1 MSTWIQDEGLLATF
15 KTEVGERLSSL
26 QSGLL
31 QLESQP
37 DNIDVMNAIF
47 RDAHTIKG
55 SAKMMGFGA
64 VKDVA
69 HRMEDVLGDVKE
81 GQLPLTGDLADLLL
95 EASDMILS
103 LLDDGEDPGSLPPS
117 ADALVGRLEAA
128 RPASGFQPPAPKPRA
143 MPGSQS
149 ANPEA
154 TKDRTAIPDIPT
166 SPGRLM
172 AKKSPEKPKGQA
184 AGEPDLA
191 TESGGASGEGAGG
204 GSLFGAARISGER
217 RSTSFDGDA
226 LSVSDSIEL
235 EAPADSAIEVLAAE
249 AEEAPAGPSGVRSE
263 NFVNPIGQSIRI
275 EAGKLYELIDQVGEV
290 VIGEVRLEEVS
301 KGLTDTMRSLDGRL
315 RRMRH
320 KEGDPE
326 LVGMLD
332 ELRERVGLLSTQLA
346 ETLRGQSRGLDR
358 LQEQSMRL
366 AMLPTASIFAP
377 FPRLIRNLCRELGK
391 VVDLQLDGG
400 GTELDKQ
407 VLEQIVDPIRH
418 LLINAVDHGIETPDD
433 REAVGKDRRG
443 SLKVTAR
450 QQGRQVVIEV
460 RDDGRGISP
469 ATVKA
474 SAVRK
479 GLIDE
484 SDELSDQETL
494 ALLFKAGFS
503 TAGIVTDTS
512 GRGVGLDVVKEAVDR
527 LKGTVD
533 IDSTP
538 GEGTVFSITL
548 PITLAIIEA
557 ILVNIGGQEFAI
569 PVSAV
574 EEVVGVP
581 EHDVQNIGGR
591 EAVVLR
597 DQTTS
602 LVPLHKVLSLPEDE
616 IADGPV
622 VVIATAT
629 RRVAFRVGEL
639 IGQQEVVIKGLGSFL
654 PRMRHVAGASILG
667 DGRVILVLD
676 PYELIDSARRP
687 LGGSAVSAPRR
698 AGLGAASARQARV
711 LVVDDS
717 LAIREMLR
725 SIFEAAGYLVDVAV
739 DGADGLTKVRQ
750 QKFDGVITDVE
761 MPRLDGFGLV
771 EGIRSRAEYE
781 HLPVIMVTS
790 LAKEEHRRRGLEVG
804 ANAYIVKSSFDQS
817 LLLETLRSLVGR

>member
-64 VKDVA
+64 VKEVA

-95 EASDMILS
+95 EASDTILS
-103 LLDDGEDPGSLPPS
+103 LLDDGEDPSSLPP
-117 ADALVGRLEAA
+117 AAEALLGRLEAA
-128 RPASGFQPPAPKPRA
+128 RPGVGFQPPSALTRQPAPPSTAKEKSSPR
-143 MPGSQS
+143 
-149 ANPEA
+149 
-154 TKDRTAIPDIPT
+154 DIPT

-172 AKKSPEKPKGQA
+172 RKQPPASDEDATGSGSGTSVETG
-184 AGEPDLA
+184 AG
-191 TESGGASGEGAGG
+191 SGEQGAS
-204 GSLFGAARISGER
+204 LLGAARISGER
-217 RSTSFDGDA
+217 RAVSHDGDPILA
-226 LSVSDSIEL
+226 SDSVEIEVT
-235 EAPADSAIEVLAAE
+235 ADSAIEVLAAE
-249 AEEAPAGPSGVRSE
+249 ADEAPAGPSGARSE
-263 NFVNPIGQSIRI
+263 SFVNPIGQSIRI

-301 KGLTDTMRSLDGRL
+301 KGLTETMRSLEGRL

-326 LVGMLD
+326 LIGVLD
-332 ELRERVGLLSTQLA
+332 ELRERVGVLSSQLA

-391 VVDLQLDGG
+391 EVDLQLDGG

-418 LLINAVDHGIETPDD
+418 LLINAVDHGIEPPGE
-433 REAVGKDRRG
+433 RESSGKTRRG
-443 SLKVTAR
+443 SLMVTAR

-469 ATVKA
+469 EAVKA

-484 SDELSDQETL
+484 GDELSNQEAL

-533 IDSTP
+533 IDSVP

-581 EHDVQNIGGR
+581 EHDVQNVGGR

-602 LVPLHKVLSLPEDE
+602 LVPLHKVLALPEDE
-616 IADGPV
+616 ISDGPV

-676 PYELIDSARRP
+676 PYELIDTARRP
-687 LGGSAVSAPRR
+687 LGISASPVQRRSGLSAVGTRP
-698 AGLGAASARQARV
+698 ARI

-725 SIFEAAGYLVDVAV
+725 SIFEAAGYSVEVAV

-750 QKFDGVITDVE
+750 QKFDGVITDIE

-771 EGIRSRAEYE
+771 EGIRSRSE
-781 HLPVIMVTS
+781 HESLPVIMVTS

-817 LLLETLRSLVGR
+817 RLLETLRSLVGR

>member
-64 VKDVA
+64 VKELA

-95 EASDMILS
+95 EASDAILS
-103 LLDDGEDPGSLPPS
+103 LLDDGEDPSALPP
-117 ADALVGRLEAA
+117 AAEALLRRLETA
-128 RPASGFQPPAPKPRA
+128 RPGSGLQPSVAAATPAAPR
-143 MPGSQS
+143 SS
-149 ANPEA
+149 A
-154 TKDRTAIPDIPT
+154 KDKLPYPDIPT

-172 AKKSPEKPKGQA
+172 QKMPSSKDDGG
-184 AGEPDLA
+184 AGAD
-191 TESGGASGEGAGG
+191 SGGAAEVGAGASG
-204 GSLFGAARISGER
+204 NAGDQGASLLGAARISGER
-217 RSTSFDGDA
+217 RAVTHDDA
-226 LSVSDSIEL
+226 VSVSDSVDS

-249 AEEAPAGPSGVRSE
+249 AEETSAAATGARRES
-263 NFVNPIGQSIRI
+263 FVNPIGQSIRI

-301 KGLTDTMRSLDGRL
+301 KGLAETMRSLEGRL

-326 LVGMLD
+326 LIGVLD

-391 VVDLQLDGG
+391 EVDLELDGG

-418 LLINAVDHGIETPDD
+418 LLINAVDHGIELPED
-433 REAVGKDRRG
+433 RESSGKTRRG
-443 SLKVTAR
+443 SLTVTAR

-469 ATVKA
+469 EDVKA
-474 SAVRK
+474 SAIRK
-479 GLIDE
+479 GLIE
-484 SDELSDQETL
+484 EGDELSDQEVL

-533 IDSTP
+533 IDSVP

-581 EHDVQNIGGR
+581 EHEVQNVGGR

-654 PRMRHVAGASILG
+654 PRTRHIAGASILG

-676 PYELIDSARRP
+676 PYELIDTARRP
-687 LGGSAVSAPRR
+687 LGNLASPIQRRSGLSA
-698 AGLGAASARQARV
+698 AGVRPARI

-725 SIFEAAGYLVDVAV
+725 SIFEAAGYSVEVAV
-739 DGADGLTKVRQ
+739 DGVDGLSKVRQ
-750 QKFDGVITDVE
+750 QKFDGVVTDVE

-771 EGIRSRAEYE
+771 EGVRSRSESE
-781 HLPVIMVTS
+781 NLPVIIVTS

-817 LLLETLRSLVGR
+817 RLLETLRSLVGR

>member
-64 VKDVA
+64 VKEVA

-95 EASDMILS
+95 EASDTILS
-103 LLDDGEDPGSLPPS
+103 LLDDGEDPSTLPPT
-117 ADALVGRLEAA
+117 AEALLGRLEAA
-128 RPASGFQPPAPKPRA
+128 RPGLGFQPPPIAAPPTASPSPAKEKAPPR
-143 MPGSQS
+143 
-149 ANPEA
+149 E
-154 TKDRTAIPDIPT
+154 IPT

-172 AKKSPEKPKGQA
+172 RKKSSSSNEGTTGSRPGDSAEAGPG
-184 AGEPDLA
+184 AGEQ
-191 TESGGASGEGAGG
+191 GAS
-204 GSLFGAARISGER
+204 LLGAARISGER
-217 RSTSFDGDA
+217 RAISHDDNVI
-226 LSVSDSIEL
+226 SVSDSVEI

-249 AEEAPAGPSGVRSE
+249 AEEAPSGPAGARSE
-263 NFVNPIGQSIRI
+263 SFVNPIGQSIRI

-301 KGLTDTMRSLDGRL
+301 KGLTETMRSLEGRL

-326 LVGMLD
+326 LIGVLD
-332 ELRERVGLLSTQLA
+332 ELRERVGLLSSQLA

-391 VVDLQLDGG
+391 EVDLQLDGG

-418 LLINAVDHGIETPDD
+418 LLINAADHGIEPPEE
-433 REAVGKDRRG
+433 RESSGKTRRG
-443 SLKVTAR
+443 LLTVTAR

-469 ATVKA
+469 EAVKA

-479 GLIDE
+479 GLINE
-484 SDELSDQETL
+484 GDELSDQEAL

-533 IDSTP
+533 IDSVP

-581 EHDVQNIGGR
+581 EHDVQNVGGR

-602 LVPLHKVLSLPEDE
+602 LVPLHKVLSLPGDE
-616 IADGPV
+616 ISDGPV

-687 LGGSAVSAPRR
+687 LGASASPVQRRSGLSAVGTRP
-698 AGLGAASARQARV
+698 ARI

-725 SIFEAAGYLVDVAV
+725 SIFEAAGYSVEVAV
-739 DGADGLTKVRQ
+739 DGSDGLTKVRQ

-771 EGIRSRAEYE
+771 EGIRSRSE
-781 HLPVIMVTS
+781 HENLPVIMVTS

-817 LLLETLRSLVGR
+817 RLLETLRSLVGR

>member
-64 VKDVA
+64 VKEVA

-103 LLDDGEDPGSLPPS
+103 LLDDGEDPSTLPPT
-117 ADALVGRLEAA
+117 AEALLSRLEAA
-128 RPASGFQPPAPKPRA
+128 RPGLGFQPPPI
-143 MPGSQS
+143 
-149 ANPEA
+149 
-154 TKDRTAIPDIPT
+154 AIPPTASPSPAKEKSAPRDIPT

-172 AKKSPEKPKGQA
+172 RKKPSSSDEGTTGSEFGESA
-184 AGEPDLA
+184 EVGAGVGEQ
-191 TESGGASGEGAGG
+191 GAS
-204 GSLFGAARISGER
+204 LLGAARISGER
-217 RSTSFDGDA
+217 RAVSHDDDVI
-226 LSVSDSIEL
+226 SVSDSVEI

-249 AEEAPAGPSGVRSE
+249 AEETSAGPAGARRES
-263 NFVNPIGQSIRI
+263 FVNPIGQSIRI

-301 KGLTDTMRSLDGRL
+301 KGLTETMRSLEGRL

-326 LVGMLD
+326 LIGVLD
-332 ELRERVGLLSTQLA
+332 ELRERVGLLSSQLA

-391 VVDLQLDGG
+391 EVDLQLDGG

-418 LLINAVDHGIETPDD
+418 LLINAVDHGIELPEE
-433 REAVGKDRRG
+433 RESSGKTRRG
-443 SLKVTAR
+443 SLTVTAR

-469 ATVKA
+469 EAVKA

-484 SDELSDQETL
+484 GDELSNQEAL

-533 IDSTP
+533 IDSVP

-581 EHDVQNIGGR
+581 EHDVQNVGGR

-616 IADGPV
+616 ISDGPV

-676 PYELIDSARRP
+676 PYELIDTARRP
-687 LGGSAVSAPRR
+687 LGNSASPVQRRSGLSAVGTRR
-698 AGLGAASARQARV
+698 ARL

-725 SIFEAAGYLVDVAV
+725 SIFEAAGYSVEVAV
-739 DGADGLTKVRQ
+739 DGADGLTKIRQ
-750 QKFDGVITDVE
+750 QKFDGVVTDVE

-771 EGIRSRAEYE
+771 EGIRSRSE
-781 HLPVIMVTS
+781 HENLPVIMVTS

-817 LLLETLRSLVGR
+817 RLLETLRSLVGR

>member
-15 KTEVGERLSSL
+15 KTEVGERLSSM

-64 VKDVA
+64 VKEVA

-81 GQLPLTGDLADLLL
+81 GLVPLSGELADLLL
-95 EASDMILS
+95 EASDAILNLLESSDDPGILS
-103 LLDDGEDPGSLPPS
+103 PS
-117 ADALVGRLEAA
+117 VNELIRRLEHA
-128 RPASGFQPPAPKPRA
+128 RPSVGAGMSPSPDKVHERSAESPRR
-143 MPGSQS
+143 GS
-149 ANPEA
+149 PV
-154 TKDRTAIPDIPT
+154 DIPT
-166 SPGRLM
+166 SPGRLS
-172 AKKSPEKPKGQA
+172 ASKTTAREEA
-184 AGEPDLA
+184 AAE
-191 TESGGASGEGAGG
+191 TESV
-204 GSLFGAARISGER
+204 LGAARISGER
-217 RSTSFDGDA
+217 RSASSISRNDKP
-226 LSVSDSIEL
+226 SVADSAET
-235 EAPADSAIEVLAAE
+235 EAPESAIEVLAAE
-249 AEEAPAGPSGVRSE
+249 ADESSAQATAARSE
-263 NFVNPIGQSIRI
+263 SFVNPIGQSIRI
-275 EAGKLYELIDQVGEV
+275 EASKLYELIDQVGEV

-301 KGLTDTMRSLDGRL
+301 RGLTDAIRSVEGRL

-320 KEGDPE
+320 REGDPE
-326 LVGMLD
+326 LIAIFD
-332 ELRERVGLLSTQLA
+332 QLRERVATFASQLA

-377 FPRLIRNLCRELGK
+377 FPRLIRNLSRELGK
-391 VVDLQLDGG
+391 EVELELDGG

-418 LLINAVDHGIETPDD
+418 LVINAVDHGIESPAE
-433 REAVGKDRRG
+433 REALGKRRKG
-443 SLKVTAR
+443 LLQVKAR

-469 ATVKA
+469 EAVKT
-474 SAVRK
+474 SAVRR
-479 GLIDE
+479 GFIDE
-484 SDELSDQETL
+484 GDELSDQEIL
-494 ALLFKAGFS
+494 GLLFKPGFS

-533 IDSTP
+533 IDSVP
-538 GEGTVFSITL
+538 GQGTIFSITL
-548 PITLAIIEA
+548 PITLAIVEA
-557 ILVNIGGQEFAI
+557 ILVNAGGQEFAI

-581 EHDVQNIGGR
+581 AHDIQNVGGR

-602 LVPLHKVLSLPEDE
+602 LVPLYKVLSLPPDE
-616 IADGPV
+616 ISDGPV
-622 VVIATAT
+622 VVLATAT
-629 RRVAFRVGEL
+629 RKVAFRVGEL
-639 IGQQEVVIKGLGSFL
+639 IGQQEVVIKGLGTFL

-676 PYELIDSARRP
+676 PYELIDTARRP
-687 LGGSAVSAPRR
+687 LGSSDASRR
-698 AGLGAASARQARV
+698 SRTGTVAGTRQAARI

-725 SIFEAAGYLVDVAV
+725 SIFEAAGYSVMVAA
-739 DGADGLTKVRQ
+739 DGADALVKLRQ
-750 QKFDGVITDVE
+750 QKFDGVVTDIE
-761 MPRLDGFGLV
+761 MPRLDGFALV
-771 EGIRSRAEYE
+771 EEVRSRSDLED
-781 HLPVIMVTS
+781 LPVILVTS
-790 LAKEEHRRRGLEVG
+790 LAKEEHRKRGLEVG
-804 ANAYIVKSSFDQS
+804 ANAYIVKSAFDQS
-817 LLLETLRSLVGR
+817 HLLDTIRSLVGR

>member
-64 VKDVA
+64 VKEVA

-95 EASDMILS
+95 ESSDAILG
-103 LLDDGEDPGSLPPS
+103 LLDDGEDPSTLPP
-117 ADALVGRLEAA
+117 AAEALLGRLEAA
-128 RPASGFQPPAPKPRA
+128 RPGAGFQPPPTTAPKPA
-143 MPGSQS
+143 PPST
-149 ANPEA
+149 
-154 TKDRTAIPDIPT
+154 TKEKSPPREIPT

-172 AKKSPEKPKGQA
+172 RKQSSSSEESATTPASGDISDAKGGG
-184 AGEPDLA
+184 GEQ
-191 TESGGASGEGAGG
+191 GAS
-204 GSLFGAARISGER
+204 LLGAARISGER
-217 RSTSFDGDA
+217 RAVSHDDDVVSP
-226 LSVSDSIEL
+226 SDSAEIEV
-235 EAPADSAIEVLAAE
+235 PADSAIEVLAAE
-249 AEEAPAGPSGVRSE
+249 AEEAPAGPAGARNE
-263 NFVNPIGQSIRI
+263 GFVNPIGQSIRI

-301 KGLTDTMRSLDGRL
+301 KGLTETMRSLEGRL

-326 LVGMLD
+326 LVGILD
-332 ELRERVGLLSTQLA
+332 ELRERVGVLSAQLA

-391 VVDLQLDGG
+391 EVDLQLDGG

-418 LLINAVDHGIETPDD
+418 LLINAVDHGIEPPEE
-433 REAVGKDRRG
+433 REASGKPRRG
-443 SLKVTAR
+443 SLTVTAR

-469 ATVKA
+469 EAVKA

-484 SDELSDQETL
+484 GDELSNQEAL

-533 IDSTP
+533 IDSVP
-538 GEGTVFSITL
+538 GDGTVFSITL

-581 EHDVQNIGGR
+581 EHDVQNVGGR

-616 IADGPV
+616 IPDGPV

-676 PYELIDSARRP
+676 PYELIDTARRP
-687 LGGSAVSAPRR
+687 LGSSAAPVQRRTGLSA
-698 AGLGAASARQARV
+698 AGARPARI

-725 SIFEAAGYLVDVAV
+725 SIFEAAGYSVEVAV

-771 EGIRSRAEYE
+771 EGIRSRSENE
-781 HLPVIMVTS
+781 NLPVIMVTS

-817 LLLETLRSLVGR
+817 TLLETLRSLVGR